1 MSATNAAQMSDG
13 GRGGGEREFL
23 FFFLFLSC
31 TAKTARN
38 EESDFL
44 PMKSELPLS
53 TSKFLRKI
61 IMEGEKN
68 IVALQKVY

>member
-1 MSATNAAQMSDG
+1 MLLRCRTEG
-13 GRGGGEREFL
+13 GWGVRESSC
-23 FFFLFLSC
+23 FFLFLSC
-31 TAKTARN
+31 PAKTARN

-68 IVALQKVY
+68 IFALQKVY